1 MECYWQAYLP
11 IDTPLA
17 LKELRERELRD
28 LRGNGKGERKE
39 SDRIYDY
46 DIYNDLGKPDEDP
59 KLERPNLGGNKVYPF
74 PRRIRTGWAPTKTSK
89 YDELQSVC
97 YYNLKCKDWVMN
109 NFIWVGFTLRSM
121 TEESLKSSNDID
133 LYTKFLDSRNQNTRV
148 QVVQSIKRRRMW
160 H

>member
-11 IDTPLA
+11 IDTPPA
-17 LKELRERELRD
+17 LKELRERELQY

-74 PRRIRTGWAPTKTSK
+74 PRRIRTGRAPTKTSK
-89 YDELQSVC
+89 YELQSIC
-97 YYNLKCKDWVMN
+97 YYTLKWKDWVMN
-109 NFIWVGFTLRSM
+109 NFIRVGL
-121 TEESLKSSNDID
+121 
-133 LYTKFLDSRNQNTRV
+133 
-148 QVVQSIKRRRMW
+148 